1 MRKYFTFSEFNRLII
16 NDMLIYLIPLLGITV
31 WNYSNSLI
39 VLLTS
44 TYSIGFIIFSRF
56 SGYLIDRYNSRII
69 PIYVY
74 SFNIL
79 VNVVFASLIISNVDN
94 FLPIFIF
101 ILLLSLA
108 SSILEI
114 NTSVFI
120 PDYFANNLTS
130 INSVVQLIRSIVNFI
145 SPIIAFALSGNMI
158 IAFTILIGLQVL
170 NLAIYL
176 IKFKNIK
183 RKFKTTKEQNEIN
196 KKINSFKYIFKNNK
210 LLSIVI
216 VTMAINFSM
225 TILTNTIV
233 IYLVRYL
240 KIDSKI
246 SGVIIG
252 MLSIG
257 AILGAL
263 IPKMILKRYSF
274 EKSIGLINLLLSIP
288 FLLVVFNSY
297 FFFVGVFIGYLCRSF
312 GSILRTTVQYKTI
325 PENIRGKINS
335 TIYLFTWGMIPIAGY
350 SASLLLEFI
359 SLHTLYIIISVIFVL
374 ANSLFLFSYKKNEIT
389 DKDKKVLFD

>member
-297 FFFVGVFIGYLCRSF
+297 FFFVGVFMGYLCRSF